1 MTKTQQSQSAYR
13 AISQFHENQS
23 LISWLQ
29 NQRLIIWLTPNR
41 RRFFLVIGA
50 LLVGGKGTWSR
61 YLKWLEG
68 STGTWLIPV
77 LTFVFLLGLVYLVY
91 QAAAHFQKLPGW
103 IKRRPQISL
112 HLLFWGVF
120 ALLWAIPEDAG
131 DFRNALI
138 LVAISL
144 PILLWRCGYM
154 LMSGQRGKAQRT
166 RFRDHLFYLWP
177 VWGGTNTPIGKGFD
191 YLSQRE
197 AQTPEAYARSVLA
210 ATKLIILAQL
220 LDLFRIILG
229 AILYGDSSNAFT
241 RMFAGLNLGMPRLNE
256 IVTGQRAA
264 SPWVGWIALYLELIW
279 ETLRHATLGHRWVSL
294 LRLCGFNVFRNTY
307 KPLLAQTILD
317 FWNRYYYYFKELL
330 AEFFFFPIYLRHFRN
345 SPKLRIFAAVFA
357 AAFVGN
363 MYYHFLEGRISFAKG
378 EFLQIVRALSPRM
391 IYCGLLTL
399 GIYFSMIRQTQRR
412 GKVERSDA
420 ATERFLTLRRI
431 AGVWTFFALINLWN
445 TRAAG
450 SIGARITF
458 LFSLFGF

>member
-1 MTKTQQSQSAYR
+1 MAQTQPSRSAYR
-13 AISQFHENQS
+13 AISQFHENER

-29 NQRLIIWLTPNR
+29 NQRLVVWLTPNR
-41 RRFFLVIGA
+41 RKFFLVVGA
-50 LLVGGKGTWSR
+50 LLIGGKGTWSR
-61 YLKWLEG
+61 YLKWVEG
-68 STGTWLIPV
+68 SAETWVIPV
-77 LTFVFLLGLVYLVY
+77 FTFGILLSLVYLIY
-91 QAAAHFQKLPGW
+91 LAAAHFQKLPGW

-112 HLLFWGVF
+112 NLLFWGVF
-120 ALLWAIPEDAG
+120 ALLWAIPDEVG
-131 DFRNALI
+131 DFRDALI

-144 PILLWRCGYM
+144 PVLVWRCGYM
-154 LMSGQRGKAQRT
+154 LMSGQRGKAQRS
-166 RFRDHLFYLWP
+166 RFRDHLFYIWP
-177 VWGGTNTPIGKGFD
+177 VWGGTNTPIGKGYD

-197 AQTPEAYARSVLA
+197 AKTPDAYARSVLA
-210 ATKLIILAQL
+210 AAKLIILAQL

-229 AILYGDSSNAFT
+229 AILYGDSTSAFT
-241 RMFAGLNLGMPRLNE
+241 RFFARHNLGMPRLNE
-256 IVTGQRAA
+256 IVTGQTAV

-307 KPLLAQTILD
+307 KPLLAQTLLD

-378 EFLQIVRALSPRM
+378 EVLQIARALSPRM
-391 IYCGLLTL
+391 VYCGLLTL

-412 GKVERSDA
+412 GKVEQTNPSM
-420 ATERFLTLRRI
+420 ERLIVLRRI

-445 TRAAG
+445 TRVAG
-450 SIGARITF
+450 SIGERLAF
-458 LFSLFGF
+458 LLSLFGL